1 MRWLLHLYVYAHAF
15 SISSDH
21 GRLCR
26 QDMAGRKV
34 LEVYLDLLSQ
44 PCRAVHIF
52 LNHNKIPHAV
62 KLVALRKGE
71 NKTPEFT
78 RLNPM
83 QKVPVMVDNGFVLTE
98 SDAILKYLA
107 TNYNAPEHWYP
118 RLPEKRGR
126 VDEYT
131 AWHHSNTRPHASK
144 VFIMEVLLARMFG
157 KPPDP
162 EKLKRAVGELSET
175 LDKLE
180 DMFLKRQP
188 FLCGDDITLADL
200 LAICELMQPLGGG
213 RDILKE
219 RPKLIAWRSRV
230 QSALKDSFDVAHE
243 VLYRL
248 RDKSKA
254 KL

>member
-1 MRWLLHLYVYAHAF
+1 
-15 SISSDH
+15 
-21 GRLCR
+21 
-26 QDMAGRKV
+26 MAGRKA

-52 LNHNKIPHAV
+52 LNHNKIPHTV
-62 KLVALRKGE
+62 KTVALRKGE

-78 RLNPM
+78 SLNPM

-107 TNYNAPEHWYP
+107 TNYKAPEHWYP
-118 RLPEKRGR
+118 HQPERRAR

-131 AWHHSNTRPHASK
+131 AWHHTNIRPHASK
-144 VFIMEVLLARMFG
+144 VFIMEVLLPRMMG
-157 KPPDP
+157 QPQDP
-162 EKLKRAVGELSET
+162 VKMDRALAQLSET
-175 LDKLE
+175 LEKLE
-180 DMFLKRQP
+180 SMFLKRQP

-200 LAICELMQPLGGG
+200 LAICEIMQPLGGS

-219 RPKLIAWRSRV
+219 RPQLVTWKTRV
-230 QSALKDSFDVAHE
+230 QSALNDSFDEAHR
-243 VLYRL
+243 VLYQL
-248 RDKSKA
+248 QDKTKA